1 MSNIYLL
8 SIPESSGSVNRTRRM
23 LVSAATEAAA
33 REIADVMDD
42 ADADW
47 TNTDVTSEVIADPA
61 LYGYGG
67 WKFEIR
73 ISVPPVGLAPSPDL
87 VATYTGVKY
96 VFGGPDAD
104 TLQQIGLGLEAAL
117 NALPEIDNAAYDHE
131 ARSLLV
137 AEGIS
142 DALGDRSMS
151 IFATPPGAKSGSIAL
166 AGGGV
171 VDSLVFGGK
180 AADDLS
186 IQFVGAPDYEDWNF
200 LVRVATAYGVAATDT
215 VQYTGGA
222 GDSLED
228 VCDGIVTL
236 FLAIGPGTYV
246 SDYDPI
252 LRILRVDDGSKSLG
266 NQILEVDV
274 YAPAGVV
281 DQSSRLV
288 SGVVCD
294 GAVGDPLA
302 IGFKDE
308 GAVPPLVL
316 KKLP

>member
-8 SIPESSGSVNRTRRM
+8 SIPESSGSVNCVRRM

-33 REIADVMDD
+33 REVASVMDD
-42 ADADW
+42 GDADW
-47 TNTDVTSEVIADPA
+47 TDTDITSEVIADPA

-73 ISVPPVGLAPSPDL
+73 VSVPPAFGIPQPDL
-87 VATYTGVKY
+87 VASYTGVAY
-96 VFGGPDAD
+96 VFGGPAAD
-104 TLQQIGLGLEAAL
+104 TLQQIGVGLETAL

-131 ARSLLV
+131 ARSLVV
-137 AEGIS
+137 ATGGG
-142 DALGDRSMS
+142 DVLGDRSMS
-151 IFATPPGAKSGSIAL
+151 IFATPPGAKSGAIAL
-166 AGGGV
+166 AGGGI

-186 IQFVGAPDYEDWNF
+186 IQFSSGPDYENWNF
-200 LVRVATAYGVAATDT
+200 LVRVSTAYGVPATDA
-215 VQYTGGA
+215 VLYTGGA

-228 VCDGIVTL
+228 VCDGLVTL

-252 LRILRVDDGSKSLG
+252 LRILRVDDGSSTLG
-266 NQILEVDV
+266 DQILEVDI

-281 DQSSRLV
+281 DQSPRLV
-288 SGVVCD
+288 SGIVCD
-294 GAVGDPLA
+294 GAGGDPLA
-302 IGFKDE
+302 IGFIDE
-308 GAVPPLVL
+308 GVVPPLVL
-316 KKLP
+316 KKLA